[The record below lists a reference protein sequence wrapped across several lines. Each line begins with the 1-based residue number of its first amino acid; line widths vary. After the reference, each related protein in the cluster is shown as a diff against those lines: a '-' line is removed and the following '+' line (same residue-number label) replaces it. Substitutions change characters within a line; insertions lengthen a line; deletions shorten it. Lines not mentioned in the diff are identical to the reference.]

1 MLSRS
6 LSRSLRQGGACHC
19 TSASELNHLCGI
31 LGGGWGQGPARNHVM
46 SDPEREP
53 SVLCHGWPGPPHP
66 SIPIPSPPAPPSPAP
81 PTVSPACA
89 SPLGVSLELQVA
101 DSWFKSRP
109 PCCFSALLE
118 SRVNLALCL
127 FHHCGV
133 CFFGGGV
140 GVGVTFLSQPTTF
153 TQLASVHKQLLTV
166 SSMSALAHLI

>member
-1 MLSRS
+1 MFWCVLSRS

-66 SIPIPSPPAPPSPAP
+66 SIPIPSPPAAPSPAP

-118 SRVNLALCL
+118 SRVNLAL
-127 FHHCGV
+127 FV
-133 CFFGGGV
+133 FSIIV
-140 GVGVTFLSQPTTF
+140 GFAFLVVMLVVLVWGSHSSLSQPP
-153 TQLASVHKQLLTV
+153 SR
-166 SSMSALAHLI
+166 S